1 MNTKNLLDPTRPSK
15 AWISLGCCLLVLLA
29 VFILASFVQRDFGN
43 VEVTNVVYENF
54 NGIVWCIFWIKV
66 IGVLILVIPKSPWF
80 YQLTGKIY
88 LGAIHNALLV
98 DWMFTSSQVIAPI
111 PV

>member
-1 MNTKNLLDPTRPSK
+1 M
-15 AWISLGCCLLVLLA
+15 
-29 VFILASFVQRDFGN
+29 QRDFGN
-43 VEVTNVVYENF
+43 VEVTNMVYENF
-54 NGIVWCIFWIKV
+54 NGIVWWFFWINV
-66 IGVLILVIPKSPWF
+66 IGVLILVTPISTWF

-98 DWMFTSSQVIAPI
+98 AWMFTSSQVIAPI